1 MTGSRPYNGAAAMRR
16 LPGILTVLCILVPLA
31 VAVPAAG
38 TATTPGVRLT
48 LAGQSPWVTPE
59 DPRLHLRVRAVNL
72 GTEPVSDLWFGITV
86 FTPARTRTQYERSLT
101 GDPPDA
107 GVLFARFER
116 VPGEIGPGQAQGV
129 TLAQTI
135 VDYLGRA
142 LTEGDETAVYPM
154 KVELRSGDETVAAL
168 RSPIVFLNFANHQH
182 VAATRLRL
190 GWAFVLHHPIDYFP
204 DGTFRHPALQDDAA
218 PTGRLAQEVH
228 ALDQLANDPVHPR
241 PVDVVWSPTL
251 LSQLQSMRHG
261 YSVEDG
267 ETRQEVPA
275 GEGGSAD
282 AGALL
287 DALHRL
293 AQAPLA
299 ESTAMPY
306 TGSTIPSLIQAG
318 LGSDLPVQLTLGRDR
333 VQEFTGTSL
342 ATDIF
347 FPPDGYID
355 QASLATLAAR
365 GVRTFILDDGLVARP
380 PQPKEFAQPATA
392 ALVNSPITTV
402 TGFVPDAG
410 VSAILASPVAH
421 HDVRLTVQSIIGE
434 LAQIWLEGPGIP
446 RAVAMSFPDSLDV
459 PGRLFDPLLRL
470 VSGAPFLQ
478 LQKISAITKNFRPPP
493 ADPARLVPRP
503 GPAFP
508 VNYVDD
514 IGAARAAIATYRS
527 ILVEQSDLPDR
538 MEDLVLQAEGD
549 AFARDP
555 TYGVSFLGSLRTRL
569 GALFT
574 GIRPDTSAVVTL
586 ASGQGV
592 VPLSVVNE
600 TRDRVR
606 VQIRMVSVRLDP
618 SAETQ
623 TVELRAN
630 DTTQLLFRL
639 KTRTTGRFPVQVRVL
654 TPSGLPLGPPHEL
667 VIRSTAYN
675 LVALIITLGAALFL
689 LLWWARRLL
698 PRARQA

>member
-1 MTGSRPYNGAAAMRR
+1 M
-16 LPGILTVLCILVPLA
+16 
-31 VAVPAAG
+31 
-38 TATTPGVRLT
+38 
-48 LAGQSPWVTPE
+48 
-59 DPRLHLRVRAVNL
+59 
-72 GTEPVSDLWFGITV
+72 
-86 FTPARTRTQYERSLT
+86 
-101 GDPPDA
+101 
-107 GVLFARFER
+107 
-116 VPGEIGPGQAQGV
+116 

-446 RAVAMSFPDSLDV
+446 RA
-459 PGRLFDPLLRL
+459 
-470 VSGAPFLQ
+470 
-478 LQKISAITKNFRPPP
+478 